1 MKILFHKHH
10 KSRNIEMNPFLDT
23 TQLTVICTF
32 LGKVSPCF
40 TRNTHT
46 YDIVQTRTATIRT
59 IEGGRG
65 SEQRDLPQSPGQPQP
80 PERFR
85 LSIALVLKQPVCRFV
100 GLQR

>member
-1 MKILFHKHH
+1 MFHEKYAYVRYRADEYNHD
-10 KSRNIEMNPFLDT
+10 SY
-23 TQLTVICTF
+23 V
-32 LGKVSPCF
+32 
-40 TRNTHT
+40 
-46 YDIVQTRTATIRT
+46 RT

>member
-59 IEGGRG
+59 SAQSKEEGGRN
-65 SEQRDLPQSPGQPQP
+65 SEIYPRAPGNRNP
-80 PERFR
+80 PSDFDYR
-85 LSIALVLKQPVCRFV
+85 
-100 GLQR
+100 